1 MAQRVYFWKH
11 FKKKLYECL
20 PKRYPPWVLEKPT
33 PRGGSGL
40 RRAPVQGTKNETST
54 PQDPQQVPKPK
65 YEATG
70 LQIIPSGRVGTAQ
83 SCGVSRYRVKL
94 PPNPHLKRHH
104 CLIVSSKVKKKRDI
118 PTIRP
123 IVTPSSSGRRMPW
136 RWVTGGRRSDKT
148 MGNAVPGLWG
158 GGNAASLMEARSMAE
173 SAIRDERAHA
183 RRGFAE
189 MESAGERSDA
199 EDGNVEIVGS
209 KAQGHKISATE
220 QLLAARAP
228 GSIPEATD
236 AKALG
241 TIQESTAHTSP
252 EQVAMLRRLGLNRV
266 EVCGLSDRCG
276 AVAWSATTA

>member
-1 MAQRVYFWKH
+1 
-11 FKKKLYECL
+11 
-20 PKRYPPWVLEKPT
+20 
-33 PRGGSGL
+33 
-40 RRAPVQGTKNETST
+40 
-54 PQDPQQVPKPK
+54 
-65 YEATG
+65 
-70 LQIIPSGRVGTAQ
+70 
-83 SCGVSRYRVKL
+83 
-94 PPNPHLKRHH
+94 
-104 CLIVSSKVKKKRDI
+104 
-118 PTIRP
+118 
-123 IVTPSSSGRRMPW
+123 
-136 RWVTGGRRSDKT
+136 

-228 GSIPEATD
+228 GSILEATD

-276 AVAWSATTA
+276 AVAWSATTASASRGRSSSGRDGPRRPRAIGTASIASWRACCGPSD